1 MPKWLKVV
9 LAVFGVAFVL
19 CLAASAG
26 AYWWFDRNKDA
37 LKASGEAAKK
47 EGKAF
52 AYRADAEGC
61 VDEGLRRLGL
71 ASGIVDQAVN
81 NLFVEACLEAA
92 AQPPKFCD
100 GVPTID
106 QYVVSAT
113 WAVERCTAKGYAQD
127 QVCARL
133 MQVVQKHCHRK

>member
-9 LAVFGVAFVL
+9 LAVFGVSLVL

-37 LKASGEAAKK
+37 LKASGDGAKK

-52 AYRADAEGC
+52 AYHADAEGC

-71 ASGIVDQAVN
+71 ASGIIDQAVN
-81 NLFVEACLEAA
+81 NIFLEACLEAA
-92 AQPPKFCD
+92 VQPAKFCD
-100 GVPTID
+100 DVPALNE
-106 QYVVSAT
+106 YVAGAT
-113 WAVERCTAKGYAQD
+113 WAVERCASKGHGQD
-127 QVCARL
+127 KDCGRM
-133 MQVVQKHCHRK
+133 MQVVQKHCRRK